1 MPDQKALVEPAET
14 MPSRR
19 AGEPASRTYMWGVL
33 LLYVSVATLPNL
45 QLQKADPK
53 KPRAAEKKEI
63 TRHKSDGRCCDGRCF
78 GRAAALRA

>member
-1 MPDQKALVEPAET
+1 MPDKLWLNRP

-33 LLYVSVATLPNL
+33 LLYVLISVATIPNL

-53 KPRAAEKKEI
+53 SRCRLRKKEI
-63 TRHKSDGRCCDGRCF
+63 SHARKCFDG
-78 GRAAALRA
+78 